1 MKAIRHSAKAVTW
14 MLMSLLMAGLQV
26 SAQTPAPRSIDQ
38 KQDHLIP
45 RLEKPPRIDGTLDDP
60 AWQKAALFKAFK
72 TFHPTAGKPP
82 SERTEIYLAYD
93 HENIYVGVHAFDSE
107 PDKVRATGTQR
118 DNPSDD
124 DWVAFCVD
132 SRDQALNAEFFLVTP
147 KDNQVDGTLDANGG
161 PNLDFNARW
170 SSAAKQTADGWIA
183 TMVIPFKALPFHWD
197 DQVEMRFKVARLIS
211 RRSEE
216 VDFPEIIPGK
226 GPQLTQFQPVQF
238 AAIERGLP
246 ADLPPVDI
254 SELQQR
260 KLGLRNRPD
269 IGTYEGRL
277 KSWGDPSVFDYL
289 VFPSREL
296 QPGLKPF
303 HFDVKA
309 DNQVVSMFRH
319 LEYLPGKEVGD
330 LDTILRD
337 TQTTSFIVIKDDR
350 VIYEKYFNG
359 YNRDS
364 MVTSFSVAK
373 SFDSTLVGI
382 AIDEG
387 LISGVSDPI
396 TKYLP
401 ELAKRDARFAQ
412 VTIKDLLAMSSGLR
426 YEEDAPRHDD
436 WLTYLYP
443 DLRELALQ
451 KTEIVEGPAK
461 HWLYNNYNPLLIG
474 MILERVTG
482 KSVTQYLQEKL
493 WSPLGMEYPGSW
505 SINTETTGL
514 EKMESG
520 INARAIDFAKFGGLI
535 LHEGR
540 WQGKQIVSANW
551 ITLATQ
557 PEEKSDEYY
566 DHSPFFVAQGHY
578 YKYFWWGCKRTNGKS
593 DFYGIGNKGQYI
605 YISPQKNLVIVRN
618 GIDYGLPSTRWV
630 SLFYDFATALS
641 PH

>member
-1 MKAIRHSAKAVTW
+1 MTAIHHSSKAATS
-14 MLMSLLMAGLQV
+14 MLVIMLIAGLLV
-26 SAQTPAPRSIDQ
+26 TAQTQNRGSEDA
-38 KQDHLIP
+38 KQSLKIP
-45 RLEKPPRIDGTLDDP
+45 RAEKPPKIDGTLGDP
-60 AWQKAALFKAFK
+60 AWEKAARFKDFK
-72 TFHPTAGKPP
+72 TLHPAAGKTP
-82 SERTEIYLAYD
+82 SERTEIYLTYD
-93 HENIYVGVHAFDSE
+93 RENIYLGVHAFDGE
-107 PDKVRATGTQR
+107 PDKVRGHSTQR
-118 DNPSDD
+118 DNPDDD

-132 SRDQALNAEFFLVTP
+132 SRDQALNAEFFMITP
-147 KDNQVDGTLDANGG
+147 KGNQVDGTLDANGG
-161 PNLDFNARW
+161 PNLDFNAQW
-170 SSAAKQTADGWIA
+170 TSAAKRTVDGWIA
-183 TMVIPFKALPFHWD
+183 TMAIPFKALPFHSD

-216 VDFPEIIPGK
+216 VDFPEIVPGK

-238 AAIERGLP
+238 SSVERGLP
-246 ADLPPVDI
+246 ADLPPVNI

-260 KLGLRNRPD
+260 KLGLRSKPD

-277 KSWGDPSVFDYL
+277 RAWGDPSVFDYL

-296 QPGLKPF
+296 QPGQNPF
-303 HFDVKA
+303 HFEVKPS
-309 DNQVVSMFRH
+309 NQVASMFRH

-330 LDTILRD
+330 LDAILQN

-364 MVTSFSVAK
+364 IATSFSVAK

-387 LISGVSDPI
+387 LIGSVSDPI

-401 ELAKRDARFAQ
+401 ELAKRDARFSQ
-412 VTIKDLLAMSSGLR
+412 ITIKNLLAMSSGIR

-451 KTEIVEGPAK
+451 ETGIVEGPAK

-474 MILERVTG
+474 LILERVTG
-482 KSVTQYLQEKL
+482 KSVTQYLKEKL
-493 WSPLGMEYPGSW
+493 WGPLGMEYSGSW
-505 SINTETTGL
+505 SINMETNGL

-520 INARAIDFAKFGGLI
+520 INARAIDFAKFGSLI

-551 ITLATQ
+551 IRQATQ

-566 DHSPFFVAQGHY
+566 DNSPFFVTQGHY
-578 YKYFWWGCKRTNGKS
+578 YKYFWWGCKRMNGKS

-630 SLFYDFATALS
+630 SLFYDFAGAL
-641 PH
+641 PAP

>member
-1 MKAIRHSAKAVTW
+1 MKAIHHPAIRATW
-14 MLMSLLMAGLQV
+14 LFLSILMPGLHV
-26 SAQTPAPRSIDQ
+26 AAQTPARLVIDQ
-38 KQDHLIP
+38 NQDHQVP
-45 RLEKPPRIDGTLDDP
+45 RAQKPAKTDGTLDDP
-60 AWQKAALFKAFK
+60 VWQRAAVFKEFK
-72 TFHPTAGKPP
+72 TFHPTAGNPP
-82 SERTEIYLAYD
+82 SERTEIYVTYD
-93 HENIYVGVHAFDSE
+93 HENIYVGIHAFDSE
-107 PDKVRATGTQR
+107 PDKVRATGAQR

-147 KDNQVDGTLDANGG
+147 KGNQVDGTLDANGG
-161 PNLDFNARW
+161 ANLDFNAQW
-170 SSAAKQTADGWIA
+170 ASAAQRTADGWIA
-183 TMVIPFKALPFHWD
+183 TMAIPFKVLPFRWD

-216 VDFPEIIPGK
+216 VDFPELVPGK
-226 GPQLTQFQPVQF
+226 GPQLTQFQPVIF
-238 AAIERGLP
+238 SSVERGLP
-246 ADLPPVDI
+246 ADQPPVNI
-254 SELQQR
+254 SELYQR
-260 KLGLRNRPD
+260 KLGLRSKPD

-277 KSWGDPSVFDYL
+277 TSWGDPSVFDYL
-289 VFPSREL
+289 VFPASEL
-296 QPGLKPF
+296 RPEVRPF
-303 HFDVKA
+303 HFEVKP
-309 DNQVVSMFRH
+309 DNQVASMFKH

-330 LDTILRD
+330 LDSLLQS
-337 TQTTSFIVIKDDR
+337 TQTTSFIVIRDDR

-359 YNRDS
+359 YSRDS
-364 MVTSFSVAK
+364 IVTSFSVAK

-387 LISGVSDPI
+387 LIGSVSDPI

-401 ELAKRDARFAQ
+401 ELAKRDVRFSQ
-412 VTIKDLLAMSSGLR
+412 ITIRDLLAMSSGIR
-426 YEEDAPRHDD
+426 YEEEAPRHDD

-451 KTEIVEGPAK
+451 RTEIVERPAQ

-493 WSPLGMEYPGSW
+493 WGPLGMEYPGSW
-505 SINTETTGL
+505 SINTGPNGL

-520 INARAIDFAKFGGLI
+520 INARAIDFAKLGSLI

-540 WQGKQIVSANW
+540 WQGKQIVSASW
-551 ITLATQ
+551 IAQASQ
-557 PEEKSDEYY
+557 PEEKSAEYY
-566 DHSPFFVAQGHY
+566 DNSPFFVAQGHY

-593 DFYGIGNKGQYI
+593 DFYAIGNKGQYI

-618 GIDYGLPSTRWV
+618 GIDYGLPSTKWV
-630 SLFYDFATALS
+630 SLFYDFASALS
-641 PH
+641 AR

>member
-1 MKAIRHSAKAVTW
+1 MKAIHHATKTTTL
-14 MLMSLLMAGLQV
+14 MLMGLLMAGLQV
-26 SAQTPAPRSIDQ
+26 AAQTPARRGMDQ
-38 KQDHLIP
+38 KQAQAVP
-45 RLEKPPRIDGTLDDP
+45 RLKEPPRIDGTLDDP
-60 AWQKAALFKAFK
+60 AWQKAARFKDFK
-72 TFHPTAGKPP
+72 TFHPMAGKPP
-82 SERTEIYLAYD
+82 SERTEIYLTYD
-93 HENIYVGVHAFDSE
+93 HENIYLGVHAFDSE

-147 KDNQVDGTLDANGG
+147 KGNQVDGTLDANGG

-170 SSAAKQTADGWIA
+170 SSAAKQTADGWIS
-183 TMVIPFKALPFHWD
+183 TMAIPFKALPFHWD

-216 VDFPEIIPGK
+216 VDFPELVPAK
-226 GPQLTQFQPVQF
+226 GPQLTQFQPVRF

-246 ADLPPVDI
+246 ADLPPVNI
-254 SELQQR
+254 SELYQR
-260 KLGLRNRPD
+260 KLGLRSKPD

-289 VFPSREL
+289 VFPAREL
-296 QPGLKPF
+296 RPGVKPF
-303 HFDVKA
+303 RFEVRP
-309 DNQVVSMFRH
+309 DNQVPSMFRH
-319 LEYLPGKEVGD
+319 LEYLPGREVGD
-330 LDTILRD
+330 LDTILQN

-359 YNRDS
+359 YSRDS
-364 MVTSFSVAK
+364 IVTSFSVAK

-387 LISGVSDPI
+387 LIGGVSDPI

-401 ELAKRDARFAQ
+401 ELAKRDVRFSQ
-412 VTIKDLLAMSSGLR
+412 IKIKDLLTMSSGIR

-451 KTEIVEGPAK
+451 KTEIVEGPDR
-461 HWLYNNYNPLLIG
+461 HWLYNNYNPVLVG

-482 KSVTQYLQEKL
+482 KSLTQYLQEKV
-493 WSPLGMEYPGSW
+493 WSPLGMEYLGSW

-520 INARAIDFAKFGGLI
+520 INARAIDFAKFGDLI
-535 LHEGR
+535 LREGR
-540 WQGKQIVSANW
+540 WQGEQIVSANW
-551 ITLATQ
+551 IIQATQ
-557 PEEKSDEYY
+557 PDEKSDEYY
-566 DHSPFFVAQGHY
+566 DHSPFFVAEGHY
-578 YKYFWWGCKRTNGKS
+578 YKYFWWGCNRTNGKS

-618 GIDYGLPSTRWV
+618 GIDYGLPSSRWV
-630 SLFYDFATALS
+630 SLFYDFATAL
-641 PH
+641 PAH